1 MRTLRRT
8 EEERQ
13 AIMEETNDRPYPPQR
28 TTFYDHVVQT
38 FFDGNEQRMFTG
50 MNINRAFFDAAFNL
64 IDSVP
69 ISTRGRPGFIHS
81 HRDKLLFLIIFLTR
95 GTSALEQACLPI
107 LSSPT
112 AILHNLHQAA
122 NLFCE
127 PLTRNSILF
136 LDEQADGLPL
146 FSAIVDCT
154 VVQIKGPDT
163 PFRQQDRFYS
173 GKHKRHCLKKEVVVN
188 IRSGRAA
195 MVSAEYP
202 GSVPDLEVLRRHSNE
217 VNAMLGE
224 TRMLADKGYRG
235 DTGVPNCVVV
245 SSAVEKRQRL
255 MVERFFGRLKN
266 YFIVFSRIWDL
277 SPGVSQPSS
286 ISLAR

>member
-1 MRTLRRT
+1 M
-8 EEERQ
+8 
-13 AIMEETNDRPYPPQR
+13 
-28 TTFYDHVVQT
+28 
-38 FFDGNEQRMFTG
+38 
-50 MNINRAFFDAAFNL
+50 
-64 IDSVP
+64 
-69 ISTRGRPGFIHS
+69 
-81 HRDKLLFLIIFLTR
+81 
-95 GTSALEQACLPI
+95 
-107 LSSPT
+107 
-112 AILHNLHQAA
+112 
-122 NLFCE
+122 
-127 PLTRNSILF
+127 
-136 LDEQADGLPL
+136 
-146 FSAIVDCT
+146 
-154 VVQIKGPDT
+154 

-202 GSVPDLEVLRRHSNE
+202 GSVPDLEVLRRHTNE

-286 ISLAR
+286 IWLAR